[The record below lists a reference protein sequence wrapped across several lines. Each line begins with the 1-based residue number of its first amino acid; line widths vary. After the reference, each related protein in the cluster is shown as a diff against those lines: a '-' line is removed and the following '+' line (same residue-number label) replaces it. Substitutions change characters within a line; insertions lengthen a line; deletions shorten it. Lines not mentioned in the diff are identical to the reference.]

1 MVEFIV
7 NPKTMFEFVRNG
19 NRTPSQIKNI
29 IDTCQYI
36 YNEYQGECKKKEL
49 DEDDIVKPLIDK
61 YILSGEKELVE
72 KLCDLYG
79 LFDFGISSI
88 DEECYEFVGDFI
100 MEFAILTDTEKRIIR
115 EKIAE
120 LQKRLDQ
127 LEHKNDV
134 KGE

>member
-1 MVEFIV
+1 MY
-7 NPKTMFEFVRNG
+7 
-19 NRTPSQIKNI
+19 
-29 IDTCQYI
+29 D
-36 YNEYQGECKKKEL
+36 
-49 DEDDIVKPLIDK
+49 
-61 YILSGEKELVE
+61 
-72 KLCDLYG
+72 
-79 LFDFGISSI
+79 LFDFGNSSI

-100 MEFAILTDTEKRIIR
+100 MEFAIFKNKEKELLK